1 MNKPSGESIN
11 TITMQRYFDE
21 LLASDAETR
30 VETAQPLA
38 ERRTEVANPG
48 LKTQVA
54 TQVSPVAKQAIE
66 LPHREVEEDR
76 QTQQALE
83 VLQKQKLQALLDQQQ
98 HIQQLKPVSEKVE
111 AKVSA
116 KKPPLPISTPVS
128 TPRPLVDPHIEPAQ
142 VKVPELL
149 RWHENGRPL
158 WAQKD
163 FDVLL
168 FEVSGLTLAV
178 PLIAL
183 GQILYLKDGLTPI
196 FGQSDWFMG
205 LLPSPRGNIKTV
217 NTALFVM
224 PERYDEKFL
233 DTARFVISIDGLP
246 WGLAVDSV
254 NQPSRIHPD
263 AVKWRSN
270 RSKRP
275 WLAGTVKSAMCALID
290 IPQMGKLLLDSE
302 K

>member
-1 MNKPSGESIN
+1 MNKPSGLTPNSLA
-11 TITMQRYFDE
+11 MQRYFDE
-21 LLASDAETR
+21 LLGLDVAENTIPHPAFASSAVSQADS
-30 VETAQPLA
+30 
-38 ERRTEVANPG
+38 
-48 LKTQVA
+48 
-54 TQVSPVAKQAIE
+54 QVSSQLAPTKKQQVE
-66 LPHREVEEDR
+66 LPHRDVEDVEQER

-83 VLQKQKLQALLDQQQ
+83 VLQKQKLQALLDQQ
-98 HIQQLKPVSEKVE
+98 HIQRPKKVELKPTPI
-111 AKVSA
+111 
-116 KKPPLPISTPVS
+116 PPQVFSVPVP
-128 TPRPLVDPHIEPAQ
+128 TQQEEFLDENTQ
-142 VKVPELL
+142 VNVPELL
-149 RWHENGRPL
+149 CWHENGRPL
-158 WAQKD
+158 WAQNE

-183 GQILYLKDGLTPI
+183 GQILYLNESLTPI

-205 LLPSPRGNIKTV
+205 LLPSPRGTIKTV

-224 PERYDEKFL
+224 PERYDDKFL
-233 DTARFVISIDGLP
+233 HTARFVISIDGLP

-270 RSKRP
+270 RTKRP

-290 IPQMGKLLLDSE
+290 IPQMGKLLMDSE